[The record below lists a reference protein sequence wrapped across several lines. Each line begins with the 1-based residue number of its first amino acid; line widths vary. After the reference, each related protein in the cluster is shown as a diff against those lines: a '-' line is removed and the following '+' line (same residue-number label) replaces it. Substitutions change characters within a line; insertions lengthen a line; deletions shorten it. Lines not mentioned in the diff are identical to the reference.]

1 MPKPMSLAEFR
12 RTVKLK
18 GQKSRLFSYKT
29 EIFEALDMGMSLA
42 HVVDFLSLHDIKISI
57 PCLYRWVKTQKS
69 TKPKTQIPSIPFL
82 PKQECK
88 EENISTIVQ
97 SPRVEPT
104 EAPKNFDLS
113 NDPKY
118 ARIWQV
124 AQERTKMREDA
135 LKEKHNENH
144 DS

>member
-1 MPKPMSLAEFR
+1 MTLAQFR
-12 RTVKLK
+12 KLHK
-18 GQKSRLFSYKT
+18 AEAKQSKINTLKNEVLELLQDGYSHKQCLF
-29 EIFEALDMGMSLA
+29 
-42 HVVDFLSLHDIKISI
+42 FLQQNSI
-57 PCLYRWVKTQKS
+57 LVSQSTFSAWVKTQKS
-69 TKPKTQIPSIPFL
+69 TKPKTQIPSTPFL
-82 PKQECK
+82 PKQERK

-124 AQERTKMREDA
+124 AQERTKMREEA
-135 LKEKHNENH
+135 LQEKYNENH
-144 DS
+144 DSQY